1 MWDII
6 KGWFSGSSLTPW
18 LLVLA
23 LVGTI
28 AGGWWGWSHGAAS
41 ARNELEAD
49 YAAKLAKGYREA
61 AAKQQ
66 EAITRANA
74 LAMDVFNTRREL
86 ATARADITRRIPH
99 AAATVPAD
107 CRFGPEFVGVWNDAL
122 GLPAA
127 AGVPQGGDSGGAG
140 GNAPA
145 SGPADAGIRP
155 DPSVGASVT
164 AADLLA
170 HIRDVGQ
177 WCRESAAVGAARL
190 KLLEEAP

>member
-1 MWDII
+1 MWNII
-6 KGWFSGSSLTPW
+6 KGWFGGSSLTAW

-23 LVGTI
+23 LAGTI

-41 ARNELEAD
+41 ARAELEAD
-49 YAAKLAKGYREA
+49 YAAKLAEGYREA
-61 AAKQQ
+61 AVKQQ
-66 EAITRANA
+66 EAYNRANA
-74 LAMDVFNTRREL
+74 LSMDVYNTRREL
-86 ATARADITRRIPH
+86 ASARADITRRIAH
-99 AAATVPAD
+99 AAASVPAD
-107 CRFGPEFVGVWNDAL
+107 CVFGPEFVGVWNDAL

-127 AGVPQGGDSGGAG
+127 PGVPQGGDSGGAG
-140 GNAPA
+140 GNATA
-145 SGPADAGIRP
+145 AGPADAGVRGLAP
-155 DPSVGASVT
+155 VS